1 MNISLNR
8 VQLYFLH
15 ISFESLLKYYFT
27 RYSISLN
34 VLNILKNV
42 ECYLVSCF
50 LWANWPGRLLVMYE
64 GKIIKFYREKYKL
77 TQEQLGKNICSIT
90 HISKIECN
98 QTTYSTEIIS
108 LLSKRLGI
116 NMELEVKKLK
126 NIKQSLVHWHDAII
140 MQLYEDMDQINSE
153 LELEREE
160 LIEISE
166 YRLMYQLL
174 RARYLLMK
182 NRAHEAIKI
191 IQQIQKIENK
201 LTPYES
207 NLLKHVLGIYYLEKQ
222 DFLKAI
228 QILKEIQ
235 NEIYNNSEY
244 YYHLAIAYCTIQ
256 SPVLTYYYAEKS
268 HQFFKDMNNYLRVI
282 DAEMLMIIQVED
294 DDGNEEIIN
303 RYKKLIKSCELCNA
317 PDRKAK
323 VLHNLAAEYFRR
335 KNYEQA
341 SEFYKQSIS
350 LKNPE
355 SPVYL
360 LSLEGFIRSSF
371 EGDLIAND
379 ELIQLAEDGL
389 MIAIRI
395 KQLLYIHLFKLLIYL
410 LKFKEKEYQQY
421 LLNKALPMYI
431 KSGYTYL
438 IKRSKK
444 ELFHYYANN
453 NLPDKA
459 LEMAHLLINA

>member
-1 MNISLNR
+1 MLSGKLFFMGKLAKEAI
-8 VQLYFLH
+8 
-15 ISFESLLKYYFT
+15 I
-27 RYSISLN
+27 
-34 VLNILKNV
+34 
-42 ECYLVSCF
+42 
-50 LWANWPGRLLVMYE
+50 MYE

-77 TQEQLGKNICSIT
+77 TQEQLGKDICSIT
-90 HISKIECN
+90 HISKIECG
-98 QTTYSTEIIS
+98 QTTYSAEIIS

-126 NIKQSLVHWHDAII
+126 NIKQHLFHWHDAII
-140 MQLYEDMDQINSE
+140 MQLFEDMEQINS
-153 LELEREE
+153 ELEREE

-166 YRLMYQLL
+166 YKFMYQLL
-174 RARYLLMK
+174 RARYLLMNNK
-182 NRAHEAIKI
+182 SHEAIKI
-191 IQQIQKIENK
+191 IKKIQKIENK

-228 QILKEIQ
+228 QTLKEIQ

-244 YYHLAIAYCTIQ
+244 YYHLAIANCTIQ

-294 DDGNEEIIN
+294 DDGNEEIIY
-303 RYKKLIKSCELCNA
+303 RFKKLIKSCELCNA

-335 KNYEQA
+335 KNYDQA
-341 SEFYKQSIS
+341 SEFYKQSMS

-379 ELIQLAEDGL
+379 QLIQHAEDGL
-389 MIAIRI
+389 TIAIRI

-410 LKFKEKEYQQY
+410 LKFKEKEYHQY
-421 LLNKALPMYI
+421 LINKALPMFI

-438 IKRSKK
+438 IKRYKK
-444 ELFHYYANN
+444 ELFHYYSNK

-459 LEMAHLLINA
+459 LEMAHFLINA